1 MFVGA
6 GAIRFPTSLTRIA
19 STDKLGDQVMSAY
32 HKADGNILLGCEDGV
47 KLFNKETM
55 SVTTYD
61 TVFKQ
66 VTSVVEYRNNIYIL
80 HRVGDICKVEMCL
93 PDMKSSYKLFEF
105 KRDRP
110 VAASMT
116 VSDKYI
122 VVMNPDNDKQL
133 IIYDIIS
140 KEKKYRQPDVR
151 VSPYFLPDGQLL
163 VRMDDRIAKYR
174 PSDEELTIIQEGL
187 KNVLHMCTDEDGL
200 IYAST
205 IENQRVLYIISPDGK
220 FLV

>member
-6 GAIRFPTSLTRIA
+6 GAIHFPTSLTRIA
-19 STDKLGDQVMSAY
+19 STDKLGEFCYSAY
-32 HKADGNILLGCEDGV
+32 HRADGNILLGCGDGV

-66 VTSVVEYRNNIYIL
+66 VTSVVEYRNNIYVL
-80 HRVGDICKVEMCL
+80 HRVGDIDKVEMCL

-105 KRDRP
+105 KRDSAP
-110 VAASMT
+110 AASMT

-122 VVMNPDNDKQL
+122 VVCNPDNGWWL

-151 VSPYFLPDGQLL
+151 AHPYFLPDGQLL
-163 VRMDDRIAKYR
+163 VIMADRIAKYR
-174 PSDEELTIIQEGL
+174 PSDEELTIIHEGL
-187 KNVLHMCTDEDGL
+187 KKVQHICTDEDGL
-200 IYAST
+200 IYVST
-205 IENQRVLYIISPDGK
+205 RENQRVLYIISPDGK
-220 FLV
+220 L

>member
-1 MFVGA
+1 
-6 GAIRFPTSLTRIA
+6 
-19 STDKLGDQVMSAY
+19 
-32 HKADGNILLGCEDGV
+32 
-47 KLFNKETM
+47 M

-105 KRDRP
+105 KRDST
-110 VAASMT
+110 AAATMT

-122 VVMNPDNDKQL
+122 VVDNPDNDFQL

-151 VSPYFLPDGQLL
+151 INPYFLPDGQLL
-163 VRMDDRIAKYR
+163 VRWSGDWGGRIAKYR
-174 PSDEELTIIQEGL
+174 PSDEELTIIHEGL
-187 KNVLHMCTDEDGL
+187 KNVHYMCTDEDGL

-205 IENQRVLYIISPDGK
+205 MENQRVLYIISPDGK